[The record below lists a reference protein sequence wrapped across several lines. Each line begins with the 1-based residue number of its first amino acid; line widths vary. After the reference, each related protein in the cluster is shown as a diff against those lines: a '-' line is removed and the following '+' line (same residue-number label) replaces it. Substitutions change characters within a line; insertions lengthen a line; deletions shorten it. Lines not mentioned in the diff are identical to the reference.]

1 MAYKPQYGPGQT
13 QIAENRRKQMDTN
26 HKLEKLRDVSDKDV
40 VLVMGHR
47 APGSAYPSAHPPL
60 AEQQEPACPIRKL
73 VTPTDGAKAG
83 DRVRYIQFTDSMYNA
98 PCQPYQRSYVESY
111 RFRGIDPGTLSGR
124 QIVECRERDLEKYAK
139 ELINTELFDAALT
152 GIRGCTV
159 HGHSLRLDENGMMFD
174 MLQRFVIDKK
184 TGIIKYIKD
193 QVGVPL
199 DAEVKVGKAQDA
211 KWLKAHT
218 TMYHSMVGTG
228 FRDDPEYVEYIT
240 RIHELRTKYGFMPKE
255 A

>member
-1 MAYKPQYGPGQT
+1 MAYKPQFGPGQT
-13 QIAENRRKQMDTN
+13 HVAENRRKQMNPD
-26 HKLEKLRDVSDKDV
+26 HKLAKLRDVSDKDI

-47 APGSAYPSAHPPL
+47 APGSAYKSAHPPL
-60 AEQQEPACPIRKL
+60 AEQQEPNCPIRKL

-83 DRVRYIQFTDSMYNA
+83 DRVRYIQFSDSMYNA
-98 PCQPYQRSYVESY
+98 PCQPYQRSYLEAY

-124 QIVECRERDLEKYAK
+124 QIID
-139 ELINTELFDAALT
+139 TELFDAALT

-184 TGIIKYIKD
+184 SGQIKYIKD

-199 DAEVKVGKAQDA
+199 DSEVKVGKAQDA
-211 KWLKAHT
+211 KWLKANT

-228 FRDDPEYVEYIT
+228 FRDDPEAVEYIQ
-240 RIHELRTKYGFMPKE
+240 RIHELRVKYGFMPKE

>member
-13 QIAENRRKQMDTN
+13 IVAENRRKQMNPD
-26 HKLEKLRDVSDKDV
+26 HKLAKLRDVSDKDL
-40 VLVMGHR
+40 VLCMGHR

-60 AEQQEPACPIRKL
+60 SEQQEPACPIRKL

-83 DRVRYIQFTDSMYNA
+83 DRVRYIQFSDSMYNA
-98 PCQPYQRSYVESY
+98 PCQPYQRSYLESY

-139 ELINTELFDAALT
+139 ELVGTELFDTALT

-159 HGHSLRLDENGMMFD
+159 HGHFLRLDENGMMFD
-174 MLQRFVIDKK
+174 MLQRAIIDKSGVVK
-184 TGIIKYIKD
+184 IIKD

-199 DAEVKVGKAQDA
+199 DSEVKLGKPMDA
-211 KWLKAHT
+211 KWLKANT
-218 TMYHSMVGTG
+218 TMFHSVSGIG
-228 FRDDPEYVEYIT
+228 FRDDPEYVEYIQ
-240 RIHELRTKYGFMPKE
+240 RIHSLRVKYGFMPKE